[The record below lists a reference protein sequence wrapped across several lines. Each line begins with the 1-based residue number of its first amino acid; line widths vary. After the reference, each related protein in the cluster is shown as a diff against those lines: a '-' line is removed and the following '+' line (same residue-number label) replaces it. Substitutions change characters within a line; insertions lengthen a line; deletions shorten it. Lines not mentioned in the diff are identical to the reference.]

1 MFFSFKWDLSNFAAA
16 LLSFTVFVVSTFC
29 FSNDILFSMRRISLH
44 FGFVSSSFVGLF
56 GFLADDFQD
65 VTSASEDGTP

>member
-1 MFFSFKWDLSNFAAA
+1 
-16 LLSFTVFVVSTFC
+16 
-29 FSNDILFSMRRISLH
+29 MRRISLH

-65 VTSASEDGTP
+65 VKTIYNLNPEFSEANECHKTAMAEKKSCRQGRQYTHLRN